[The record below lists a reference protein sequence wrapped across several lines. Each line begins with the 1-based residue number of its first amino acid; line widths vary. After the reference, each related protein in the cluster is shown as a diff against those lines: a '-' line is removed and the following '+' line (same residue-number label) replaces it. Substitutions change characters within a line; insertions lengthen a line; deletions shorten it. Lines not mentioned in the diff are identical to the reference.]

1 MKIIVGILLF
11 FVGIALAG
19 QVSVSPGLVVGAA
32 GLWVLSTMNVADE
45 QRFMGALMILGGI
58 GAAAPFVEAAWRWV
72 SRLLR

>member
-19 QVSVSPGLVVGAA
+19 QVSVSLGLVVGAA

-58 GAAAPFVEAAWRWV
+58 GAATPFVEAAWRWV

>member
-19 QVSVSPGLVVGAA
+19 QVSVSLGLVVGAA

-58 GAAAPFVEAAWRWV
+58 GVAAPFVEAAWRWV